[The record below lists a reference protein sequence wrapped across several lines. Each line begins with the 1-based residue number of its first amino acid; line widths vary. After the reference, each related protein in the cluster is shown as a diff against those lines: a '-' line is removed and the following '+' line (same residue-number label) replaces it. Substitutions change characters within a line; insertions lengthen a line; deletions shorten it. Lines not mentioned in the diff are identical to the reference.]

1 MRFKSIPRAQPEKIS
16 SIMEYKD
23 SFEKEILTRTL
34 DIWNDYKGPYEETLF
49 LNLCVG
55 LLIIPKESLYAKLPT
70 EDVSLSV
77 WSVEPSWITFEK
89 NDDRTVRTIVRH
101 IRNAIAHN
109 RIGFEN
115 RDMSGTDITHIHF
128 EDKSSGKLTF
138 KVVMEMSK
146 FRDFVLK
153 VANFALQS
161 M

>member
-1 MRFKSIPRAQPEKIS
+1 
-16 SIMEYKD
+16 MEYKD

-70 EDVSLSV
+70 EEVSETKWSIDPNWISSEAHKDKSV
-77 WSVEPSWITFEK
+77 KT
-89 NDDRTVRTIVRH
+89 TLRH
-101 IRNAIAHN
+101 MRNAISHN

-115 RDMSGTDITHIHF
+115 HDVAGTDITHIRF
-128 EDKSSGKLTF
+128 EDKSSGKQTF
-138 KVVMEMSK
+138 KAVVEISK
-146 FRDFVLK
+146 FHDFVLK
-153 VANFALQS
+153 VANFALQN